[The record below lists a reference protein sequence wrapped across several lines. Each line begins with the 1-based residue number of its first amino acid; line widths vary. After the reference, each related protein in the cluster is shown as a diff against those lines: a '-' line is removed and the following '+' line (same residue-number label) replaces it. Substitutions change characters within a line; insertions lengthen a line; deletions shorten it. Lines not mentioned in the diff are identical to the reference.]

1 MKKPYLLALDDDTA
15 VLKAVERDLRAKFSG
30 QFRIVSSDSP
40 AKALDLVRQLT
51 ARGDYIALFLVDQR
65 MPGMSGL
72 EFLKEATAL
81 QPGAGRVLLTAYA
94 DSTAAIEAINRVKLN
109 HYLMKPWEPPEQNLF
124 PVLSDLL
131 DDWSARSQSD
141 FDGVHVIGTRWAPAT
156 HRLKDF
162 LAKSQ
167 VPYRWAEPTAAMEA
181 RVRAAMGETPR
192 KYPVVVFPDG
202 QVLEAPDEAA
212 VAGKLGLST
221 SPEREFYDVIVVGAG
236 PAGLAC
242 ALYCS
247 TEGLK
252 TVLVEREAA
261 GGQAGLSSRIE
272 NYLGFPSGLS
282 GADLA
287 RRGLTQVKRFG
298 TEVLAPAKATGLRVE
313 GEYRVV
319 TLANGKELV
328 GHSVVLAA
336 GVQWRRLD
344 VTGMEKL
351 SGAGV
356 YYGAA
361 TTEAMS
367 CQDEDVFVIGGA
379 NSAGQAA
386 VHFSEFARKVTM
398 LVRADSLSKSMSH
411 YLVERIQQISN
422 IVVEPHTEVVE
433 VHGDD
438 RLSAISIRHHDTG
451 EVERRDAGAM
461 FIFIGAEPHTE
472 WLDGTLRRDGKGFLI
487 TGQNLM
493 TDGKRP
499 AGWTLP
505 RDPYLLETNIAGVFA
520 VGDVRDGAVRRVANS
535 VGEGSIVLY
544 FIRQYMA
551 NR

>member
-15 VLKAVERDLRAKFSG
+15 VLKAVERDLRTKFSG
-30 QFRIVSSDSP
+30 QFRIIASDSP
-40 AKALDLVRQLT
+40 VKALDLVRQLT

-94 DSTAAIEAINRVKLN
+94 DSTAAIEAINKVKLN

-131 DDWSARSQSD
+131 DDWSARSHSN
-141 FDGVHVIGTRWAPAT
+141 FDGLHVIGTRWSPET

-167 VPYRWAEPTAAMEA
+167 VPYRWAEPAAAMEA
-181 RVRAAMGETPR
+181 RVRAAMGQTPR
-192 KYPVVVFPDG
+192 KYPVIVFPDG
-202 QVLEAPDEAA
+202 NVLEAPDEAA

-221 SPEREFYDVIVVGAG
+221 SPEREFYDVIVIGAG

-298 TEVLAPAKATGLRVE
+298 TEVLAPARATGLRVE
-313 GEYRVV
+313 GEYRVI

-328 GHSVVLAA
+328 GHSVVMAG

-344 VTGMEKL
+344 VPGMEKL

-411 YLVERIQQISN
+411 YLVERIQQIPN

-433 VHGDD
+433 VHGDE
-438 RLSAISIRHHDTG
+438 RLSTISIRHHDTG
-451 EVERRDAGAM
+451 DVERRDAGAM

-472 WLDGTLRRDGKGFLI
+472 WLDGTLRRDGKGFLL
-487 TGQNLM
+487 TGQTLM

-499 AGWTLP
+499 ADWTLP